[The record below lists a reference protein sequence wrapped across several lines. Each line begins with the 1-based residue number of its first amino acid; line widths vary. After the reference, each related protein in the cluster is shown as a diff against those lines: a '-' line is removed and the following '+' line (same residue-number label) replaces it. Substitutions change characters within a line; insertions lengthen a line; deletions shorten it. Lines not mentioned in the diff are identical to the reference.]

1 MAVFISP
8 GGIFHGNLTKRRALR
23 TSRESFLI
31 MSYRKV
37 ALSGGKVFAAPGSD
51 YRRLG
56 FCYAFQK
63 IQLFLQ
69 ILADKDRSVH
79 SLFHACPFNMQHC

>member
-31 MSYRKV
+31 IPYRKV

-51 YRRLG
+51 YRKVWG
-56 FCYAFQK
+56 FYTFPK

-69 ILADKDRSVH
+69 ILSDRDRSAH
-79 SLFHACPFNMQHC
+79 SPFRACPFNMQHC